1 MQDIRQ
7 KITLLYIRDCIT
19 VIYILLHFTAFI
31 FTVIYCHLWS
41 PFWCFSFKLTVFSF
55 TYHRSFVW
63 NVIMLSIDIL
73 YHLWLGTLGPAK
85 LMFSLN
91 HIKTAWREFFW
102 KLHSF
107 FLYEEE
113 PFWIY
118 VKEDIFNF
126 VLKTSHMFFMTCHF
140 MNDVIFVFYIFACI
154 HVRTIHG
161 TSLNQNKLQA
171 SWFVIFIKIAVS

>member
-85 LMFSLN
+85 LLFSLN
-91 HIKTAWREFFW
+91 HMREFGGS
-102 KLHSF
+102 SF
-107 FLYEEE
+107 ENCILFFFMKKNL
-113 PFWIY
+113 FWIY
-118 VKEDIFNF
+118 VKEGIFNF

-140 MNDVIFVFYIFACI
+140 MNDIIFVFYIFACI
-154 HVRTIHG
+154 HVQTIHG
-161 TSLNQNKLQA
+161 TSLN
-171 SWFVIFIKIAVS
+171 